1 MSELASPL
9 GGRPSRVQRTLA
21 SLPARYL
28 HAAWSRMEQLLQG
41 LLQTVRRSG

>member
-1 MSELASPL
+1 MNELVSAL
-9 GGRPSRVQRTLA
+9 AGRPSRMQRTLA
-21 SLPARYL
+21 SLSGRYL